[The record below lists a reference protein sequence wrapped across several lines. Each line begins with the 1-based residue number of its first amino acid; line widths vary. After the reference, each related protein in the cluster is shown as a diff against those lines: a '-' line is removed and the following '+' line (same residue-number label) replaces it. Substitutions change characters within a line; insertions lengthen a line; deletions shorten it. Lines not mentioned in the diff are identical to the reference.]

1 MEEKFLNAFKEA
13 MEIEDKEV
21 KMDDKFRDYE
31 GWSSLKELSVLAM
44 MDSDFG
50 VNLEMKDFNKLITV
64 ADLLGFVKGNSKL
77 L

>member
-21 KMDDKFRDYE
+21 KLGDKFRDYE

-50 VNLEMKDFNKLITV
+50 INLEMKDFNKLITV
-64 ADLLGFVKGNSKL
+64 GDLYNYLNSNSK
-77 L
+77 

>member
-21 KMDDKFRDYE
+21 KMEDKFRDYE

-64 ADLLGFVKGNSKL
+64 ADLFGFVKGNSKL

>member
-64 ADLLGFVKGNSKL
+64 GDLWGFVKGNSK
-77 L
+77 

>member
-44 MDSDFG
+44 LDSDFG
-50 VNLEMKDFNKLITV
+50 VNIEMKDFNKLLAV
-64 ADLLGFVKGNSKL
+64 GDLFNYVKSSSI
-77 L
+77 